1 MEQSGLQYGPS
12 SGARS
17 AKFEPT
23 SAHWVKRTMEVEI
36 SNMLT
41 YIIPIAIASLF
52 TLYRNSIFCLWS
64 CNPKV
69 VNVVSIVKEG
79 FHQLQEVGTAILIPY
94 FRFVGLVLR
103 KAEDFQV
110 RIKEIYEA
118 GLEPIALTLRA
129 LIVQLKDM
137 YHTGLQLF
145 EPLRALMVVVSEFPV
160 MVKEFFNTGLQLLQ
174 ENLQALMVFLSEL
187 PVAVYTFVLKS
198 LTTVAHM
205 VATYRVKTQEVIQQT
220 LQDVV
225 ESTHRRYEQVFT
237 WLVHNKDEILDT
249 FSLMLFLLCT
259 AIIVYNFFKSMT
271 RNKKKVDDFRDIGR
285 PFTRSMKRKLASNDG
300 F

>member
-1 MEQSGLQYGPS
+1 
-12 SGARS
+12 
-17 AKFEPT
+17 
-23 SAHWVKRTMEVEI
+23 MEVEI

-41 YIIPIAIASLF
+41 YIIPVAIASLF

-69 VNVVSIVKEG
+69 VNVVSLANEG
-79 FHQLQEVGTAILIPY
+79 LHQLQEVGTSVLVSY
-94 FRFVGLVLR
+94 LRVVGLVVR
-103 KAEDFQV
+103 KTEDFQL

-118 GLEPIALTLRA
+118 GLEPIGVGLRA
-129 LIVQLKDM
+129 LILQLKDI

-145 EPLRALMVVVSEFPV
+145 EPLRANLRALMVVVSEFPV
-160 MVKEFFNTGLQLLQ
+160 MVKEFFNAGLQLLEPLQ
-174 ENLQALMVFLSEL
+174 ENLQALMVFLSEF
-187 PVAVYTFVLKS
+187 PVAAYTFVLQS
-198 LTTVAHM
+198 LSTLARTVATIPTK
-205 VATYRVKTQEVIQQT
+205 VQEVVQQT

-237 WLVHNKDEILDT
+237 LLVNNKDEILDT
-249 FSLMLFLLCT
+249 FSLILFLLCS
-259 AIIVYNFFKSMT
+259 AVIVYNLFKSMT
-271 RNKKKVDDFRDIGR
+271 RKQKKVDDFRDIGR